1 MGGPAGVGPPSLG
14 MWKALPWAC
23 WANESLWDWEGE
35 SVPANW
41 AAARL
46 DVTWR
51 DQSMEKDERGE
62 VRKRSGSK

>member
-1 MGGPAGVGPPSLG
+1 MGGPAGVDPSVG

-35 SVPANW
+35 SVAAKW

-51 DQSMEKDERGE
+51 GQSVEKDE
-62 VRKRSGSK
+62 